1 MSNPRFTSY
10 GVGVAAISFIAGVC
24 GFAVAQSNLM
34 PAAVKEV
41 ASITLGNNEGV
52 FVQRSTFKIGLGTAK
67 GDPAAQ
73 IDKMGAKEMTN
84 GLIVFRSGDKLYLVD
99 GKPADSSPQAM
110 RNFDDVWSQSRLMKS
125 FDDVWQQSPLMR

>member
-1 MSNPRFTSY
+1 MQQ
-10 GVGVAAISFIAGVC
+10 ICFIAGVC
-24 GFAVAQSNLM
+24 GFAVAQPNLM
-34 PAAVKEV
+34 PEAVKEM

-52 FVQRSTFKIGLGTAK
+52 FVQRATFKIGLGTAK
-67 GDPAAQ
+67 GDPAAP

-110 RNFDDVWSQSRLMKS
+110 RNFDDLVA
-125 FDDVWQQSPLMR
+125 VSPDEEF